1 MKILLTN
8 APALDLERF
17 DIAFNKTRGYSLY
30 PPISLTTLAASVLEK
45 VDNSDVQ
52 VLDLEFEIMKFY
64 QENENSDISPPDFVK
79 KIMLE
84 KLELHKPDCIGISTM
99 FSISHN
105 NTIEMAKIAKEY
117 NPNIKIING
126 GNHSTFAYKKIL
138 AECREIDYI
147 FLYEADTTLP
157 IYLNFLKGNLTK
169 KDLKGVAWFD
179 DEKNEVTISSYAPTI
194 HDLDALPTPKWDLVP
209 LNKYQK
215 YGRMGSVNSFG
226 DENKSSYVMQ
236 TVRGCVAS
244 CCFCS
249 VRSFYG
255 KGVRARSAKKVLEE
269 IDYLYNEMGIQ
280 QLEIVDDDFSFDKER
295 TLEVCNGLIERNYDM
310 VWNLLNGIR
319 LGTINDE
326 IMEALAKSKCKLISI
341 GVESGNDSTL
351 AIVRKPLSI
360 SMLRKKNQIIRRHP
374 EVYVKGNFIVGFP
387 FETDEQL
394 MNTYNIAEEM
404 EFDWNIFS
412 TFKPLPGT
420 PMFQEIDKQ
429 SQEDFDFN
437 SVKNDFQFSMLREVK
452 VTQKAAADL
461 SMMHGSPEELEKEQK
476 KLDYKGDE
484 KISKQAYRKN
494 LEINF
499 IKNPNL
505 NGRDI
510 HRAIRDF
517 TGILR
522 FIDKEHGIA
531 RYCLDKAYRKLKDQ
545 KKIDENL
552 LALDVILSNNEEW
565 VKIFKDMLSNDE
577 FDFFMNRINKK
588 ISTKNFSQASLST

>member
-1 MKILLTN
+1 MKVLLTN
-8 APALDLERF
+8 SPGFDLNRF
-17 DIAFNKTRGYSLY
+17 DVQFNKTRGYSLY
-30 PPISLTTLAASVLEK
+30 PPVALTTLAASVLEK

-64 QENENSDISPPDFVK
+64 QENENSNISPPDLMEK
-79 KIMLE
+79 LILE
-84 KLELHKPDCIGISTM
+84 KLKDYNPDCFGISTM
-99 FSISHN
+99 FSISHH
-105 NTIEMAKIAKEY
+105 NTIEIAKIVKNY
-117 NPNIKIING
+117 NSDIKIVNG

-138 AECREIDYI
+138 TECKEIDYI
-147 FLYEADTTLP
+147 FLYEADTTFPL
-157 IYLNFLKGNLTK
+157 YLNYLIGNKTE
-169 KDLKGVAWFD
+169 KDLKGLAWFD
-179 DEKNEVTISSYAPTI
+179 NEKNEVVLAPYASVI
-194 HDLDALPTPKWDLVP
+194 HDLDALPIPKWDLVP
-209 LNKYQK
+209 IKKYQD
-215 YGRMGSVNSFG
+215 YGRIGSINSFG

-269 IDYLYNEMGIQ
+269 IDYLYNEVGIQ
-280 QLEIVDDDFSFDKER
+280 QLEILDDDFSFDKER
-295 TLEVCNGLIERNYDM
+295 TLEICNGLIKRNYDM

-326 IMEALAKSKCKLISI
+326 IMDALAGSKCKLISI

-360 SMLRKKNQIIRRHP
+360 KMLRRKNEIIRRHP

-394 MNTYNIAEEM
+394 MNTYNIAEELG
-404 EFDWNIFS
+404 FDWNIFS
-412 TFKPLPGT
+412 VFKPLPGT

-429 SQEDFDFN
+429 AQEDFDFN

-452 VTQKAAADL
+452 ITQKAAADL
-461 SMMHGSPEELEKEQK
+461 SMMHSDVGEQEK
-476 KLDYKGDE
+476 LAYKDDE
-484 KISKQAYRKN
+484 KVSKQAYKKN

-499 IKNPNL
+499 LKNPNL
-505 NGRDI
+505 NGRNLD
-510 HRAIRDF
+510 RAIRDF

-522 FIDKEHGIA
+522 FIDKEHAIA
-531 RYCLDKAYRKLKDQ
+531 RYCLDKAYRKLNDK

-552 LALDVILSNNEEW
+552 LALDSILSNNQEW
-565 VKIFKDMLSNDE
+565 VKIFNEMLSNEE
-577 FDFFMNRINKK
+577 FNYFMNRIK
-588 ISTKNFSQASLST
+588 TKNSNNNYLEANI

>member
-1 MKILLTN
+1 MKVLLTN
-8 APALDLERF
+8 SPGFDLNRF
-17 DIAFNKTRGYSLY
+17 DVQFNKTRGYSLY
-30 PPISLTTLAASVLEK
+30 PPVALTTLAASVLEK

-64 QENENSDISPPDFVK
+64 QENENSNISPPDLMEK
-79 KIMLE
+79 LILE
-84 KLELHKPDCIGISTM
+84 KLKSYNPDCFGISTM
-99 FSISHN
+99 FSISHH
-105 NTIEMAKIAKEY
+105 NTIEIAKMVKNY
-117 NPNIKIING
+117 NSDIKIVNG

-138 AECREIDYI
+138 TECKEIDYI
-147 FLYEADTTLP
+147 FLYEADTTFPL
-157 IYLNFLKGNLTK
+157 YLNYLIGNKTE
-169 KDLKGVAWFD
+169 KDLKGLAWFD
-179 DEKNEVTISSYAPTI
+179 NEKNEVVLAPYASVI
-194 HDLDALPTPKWDLVP
+194 HDLDALPIPKWDLVP
-209 LNKYQK
+209 IKKYQD
-215 YGRMGSVNSFG
+215 YGRIGSINSFG

-269 IDYLYNEMGIQ
+269 IDYLYNEVGIQ
-280 QLEIVDDDFSFDKER
+280 QLEILDDDFSFDKER
-295 TLEVCNGLIERNYDM
+295 TLEICNGLIKRNYDM

-326 IMEALAKSKCKLISI
+326 IMDALAGSKCKLISI

-360 SMLRKKNQIIRRHP
+360 KMLRRKNEIIRRHP

-394 MNTYNIAEEM
+394 MNTYNIAEELG
-404 EFDWNIFS
+404 FDWNIFS
-412 TFKPLPGT
+412 VFKPLPGT

-429 SQEDFDFN
+429 AQEDFDFN

-452 VTQKAAADL
+452 ITQKAAADL
-461 SMMHGSPEELEKEQK
+461 SMMHSDVGEQEK
-476 KLDYKGDE
+476 LAYKDDE
-484 KISKQAYRKN
+484 KVSKQAYKKN

-499 IKNPNL
+499 LKNPNL
-505 NGRDI
+505 NGRNLD
-510 HRAIRDF
+510 RAIRDF

-522 FIDKEHGIA
+522 FIDKEHAIA
-531 RYCLDKAYRKLKDQ
+531 RYCLDKAYRKLNDK

-552 LALDVILSNNEEW
+552 LALDSILSNNQEW
-565 VKIFKDMLSNDE
+565 VKIFNEMLSNEE
-577 FDFFMNRINKK
+577 FNYFMNRIK
-588 ISTKNFSQASLST
+588 TKNSNNNYLEANI

>member
-1 MKILLTN
+1 MKVLLTN
-8 APALDLERF
+8 SPGFDLNRF
-17 DIAFNKTRGYSLY
+17 DVQFNKTRGYSLY
-30 PPISLTTLAASVLEK
+30 PPVALTTLAASVLEK

-64 QENENSDISPPDFVK
+64 QENENSNISPPDLMEK
-79 KIMLE
+79 LILE
-84 KLELHKPDCIGISTM
+84 KLKSYNPDCFGISTM
-99 FSISHN
+99 FSISHH
-105 NTIEMAKIAKEY
+105 NTIEIAKMVKNY
-117 NPNIKIING
+117 NSDIKIVNG

-138 AECREIDYI
+138 TECKEIDYI
-147 FLYEADTTLP
+147 FLYEADTTFPL
-157 IYLNFLKGNLTK
+157 YLNYLIGNKTE
-169 KDLKGVAWFD
+169 KDLKGLAWFD
-179 DEKNEVTISSYAPTI
+179 NEKNEVVLAPYASVI
-194 HDLDALPTPKWDLVP
+194 HDLDALPIPKWDLVP
-209 LNKYQK
+209 IKKYQD
-215 YGRMGSVNSFG
+215 YGRVGSINSFG

-269 IDYLYNEMGIQ
+269 IDYLYNEVGIQ
-280 QLEIVDDDFSFDKER
+280 QLEILDDDFSFDKER
-295 TLEVCNGLIERNYDM
+295 TLEICNGLIKRNYDM

-326 IMEALAKSKCKLISI
+326 IMDALAGSKCKLISI

-360 SMLRKKNQIIRRHP
+360 KMLRRKNEIIRRHP

-394 MNTYNIAEEM
+394 MNTYNIAEELG
-404 EFDWNIFS
+404 FDWNIFS
-412 TFKPLPGT
+412 VFKPLPGT

-429 SQEDFDFN
+429 AQEDFDFN

-452 VTQKAAADL
+452 ITQKAAADL
-461 SMMHGSPEELEKEQK
+461 SMMHSDVGEQEK
-476 KLDYKGDE
+476 LAYKDDE
-484 KISKQAYRKN
+484 KVSKQAYKKN

-499 IKNPNL
+499 LKNPNL
-505 NGRDI
+505 NGRNLD
-510 HRAIRDF
+510 RAIRDF

-522 FIDKEHGIA
+522 FIDKEHAIA
-531 RYCLDKAYRKLKDQ
+531 RYCLDKAYRKLNDK

-552 LALDVILSNNEEW
+552 LALDSILSNNQEW
-565 VKIFKDMLSNDE
+565 VKIFNEMLSNEE
-577 FDFFMNRINKK
+577 FNYFMNRIK
-588 ISTKNFSQASLST
+588 TKNSNNNYLEANI

>member
-1 MKILLTN
+1 MKVLLAN
-8 APALDLERF
+8 SPGFDLNRF
-17 DIAFNKTRGYSLY
+17 DKKFNKDRGYSLY
-30 PPISLTTLAASVLEK
+30 PPVALTTLAAAVLEK

-64 QENENSDISPPDFVK
+64 QENEHSNISPPDLMK
-79 KIMLE
+79 KVMVE
-84 KLELHKPDCIGISTM
+84 KLEEYNPDCIGISTM

-105 NTIEMAKIAKEY
+105 NTIEMAKIAKECK
-117 NPNIKIING
+117 PDIKILNG
-126 GNHSTFAYKKIL
+126 GNHSTFVYKKIL
-138 AECREIDYI
+138 TECREIDYI
-147 FLYEADTTLP
+147 FLYEADTTFPL
-157 IYLNFLKGNLTK
+157 YLNYLKGEKIK
-169 KDLKGVAWFD
+169 KDLKGIAWFD
-179 DEKNEVTISSYAPTI
+179 DEKKEVVLSSYAPVI
-194 HDLDALPTPKWDLVP
+194 HDLDALSIPKWDLAP
-209 LNKYQK
+209 IKQYQK

-226 DENKSSYVMQ
+226 DENKPSYVMQ

-255 KGVRARSAKKVLEE
+255 KGVRARSAQKVLEE

-280 QLEIVDDDFSFDKER
+280 QLEILDDDFSFDRER
-295 TLEVCNGLIERNYDM
+295 TLEICNGLIKRNYDM

-326 IMEALAKSKCKLISI
+326 IMEALAGSKCKLISI
-341 GVESGNDSTL
+341 GVESGNDTTL

-360 SMLRKKNQIIRRHP
+360 KMLRKKNEIIRRHP

-394 MNTYNIAEEM
+394 MNTYNIAEELG
-404 EFDWNIFS
+404 FDWNIFS
-412 TFKPLPGT
+412 VFKPLPGT

-461 SMMHGSPEELEKEQK
+461 SMMHGNVGEQEK
-476 KLDYKGDE
+476 LAYKDDE
-484 KISKQAYRKN
+484 KISKQAYKKN

-499 IKNPNL
+499 LKNPNL
-505 NGRDI
+505 NGRNID
-510 HRAIRDF
+510 RAIRDF

-522 FIDKEHGIA
+522 FIDKEHAIA
-531 RYCLDKAYRKLKDQ
+531 RYCLDKAYRKINDQ
-545 KKIDENL
+545 NKVNENL
-552 LALDVILSNNEEW
+552 LALDLILSNNQEW
-565 VKIFKDMLSNDE
+565 VKIFDEMLSKDE
-577 FDFFMNRINKK
+577 FKYYMNRINSKNNN
-588 ISTKNFSQASLST
+588 KNFSQVNLST